1 MITPWLA
8 PASLPPGQRIY
19 AVGDVHGC
27 SDRLRAMHREI
38 ARDLVADP
46 VAEAQVVHLGDYV
59 DRGPDSAGVIELLLQ
74 PPFPP
79 GGDGPVPRVVN
90 LMGNHEEMML
100 TALADADTAPH
111 WIANGGDASLE
122 SWGVALRTRARDWA
136 AAVPPRHLAFMR
148 GLPLMHA
155 AGGYIFVHAGLRP
168 RVPLA
173 RQSRLD
179 MLWIR
184 EPFLSYA
191 GDFPGVVVHG
201 HTPDGEPVVRHNRIG
216 IDTGACMGG
225 SLTCLVLEAD
235 QMRFLRT

>member
-90 LMGNHEEMML
+90 LMGNHEAMRKCMQDHANDLSDACKKAREERKESEKKGTKGKRRVLRIL
-100 TALADADTAPH
+100 TNVD
-111 WIANGGDASLE
+111 
-122 SWGVALRTRARDWA
+122 
-136 AAVPPRHLAFMR
+136 
-148 GLPLMHA
+148 
-155 AGGYIFVHAGLRP
+155 FV
-168 RVPLA
+168 
-173 RQSRLD
+173 
-179 MLWIR
+179 
-184 EPFLSYA
+184 Y
-191 GDFPGVVVHG
+191 
-201 HTPDGEPVVRHNRIG
+201 
-216 IDTGACMGG
+216 
-225 SLTCLVLEAD
+225 
-235 QMRFLRT
+235 